1 MELNLEVLEMQKLN
15 TPTERAQRVNDK
27 NGVNCLVIMFTPG
40 VKVIKM

>member
-15 TPTERAQRVNDK
+15 TSTERAQRVHDK